1 LDLIVSTDRGLYC
14 AAGDFHIDP
23 WRSVSRAIITHAHS
37 DHARFGSDV
46 YVCHRDTA
54 PILRK
59 RLGDV
64 TIETAIY
71 GQILTRNGVELSFHP
86 AGHML
91 GSAQV
96 RVAWKGETWVASG
109 DYKLESDGVSP
120 AFEPLR
126 CHAFITES
134 TFGLPIYRWRPQ
146 AETFAAIDLWR
157 RENIATGRASILF
170 AYALGKAQR
179 VLAHVDLGLGPI
191 VCHGAIDSINA
202 IYRAAGI
209 ALPPTRLA
217 TEVDNK
223 RDFSRALILAPPSA
237 AASPWLKRFGDY
249 SDALASGWMQVRG
262 NRRRRGLDRGFA
274 LSDHADWPGLIAA
287 IEATGA
293 ERILATHGS
302 TEPLTRY
309 LREKGFDARAL
320 TTAYGDD
327 EDAVDGGAP
336 AEGEA

>member
-14 AAGDFHIDP
+14 PAGDFHIDP
-23 WRSVSRAIITHAHS
+23 WRPVPRAIITHAHS
-37 DHARFGSDV
+37 DHARFGSEV

-64 TIETAIY
+64 AIETVAY
-71 GQILTRNGVELSFHP
+71 GEILTRNGIELSFYP
-86 AGHML
+86 AGHVL
-91 GSAQV
+91 GSAQI
-96 RVAWKGETWVASG
+96 RVTSKGETWVASG

-126 CHAFITES
+126 CHVFITES

-146 AETFAAIDLWR
+146 AEIFASIDAWR
-157 RENIATGRASILF
+157 RENIAAGRASILF

-179 VLAHVDLGLGPI
+179 VLAHVNPGLGPI
-191 VCHGAIDSINA
+191 VCHGAIEAINA

-209 ALPPTRLA
+209 VLPPTRLA
-217 TEVDNK
+217 TEIADK
-223 RDFSRALILAPPSA
+223 RDFARALVLAPPSA

-293 ERILATHGS
+293 ERILVTHGS
-302 TEPLTRY
+302 TEPLARY
-309 LREKGFDARAL
+309 LREKGLDARTLA
-320 TTAYGDD
+320 TAYGDD
-327 EDAVDGGAP
+327 EDAGGAG
-336 AEGEA
+336 EGEA